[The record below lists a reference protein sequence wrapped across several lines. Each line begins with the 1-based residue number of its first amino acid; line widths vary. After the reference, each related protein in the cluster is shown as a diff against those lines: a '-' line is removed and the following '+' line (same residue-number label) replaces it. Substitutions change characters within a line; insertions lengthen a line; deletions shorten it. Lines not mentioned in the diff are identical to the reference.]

1 MPWYVPVMFRIVVTY
16 VALPIL
22 VKPLAEH
29 PARAPILALQFLGA
43 VGLALPAALILRQGT
58 LHVPIAVVGF
68 FTGLAAYAYWRA
80 IDLSLSRTALFAFWD
95 DLNAMGLSYGL
106 LHEGQFLNAW
116 MLTGIGMSVL
126 AVILFTVHSYVTGPA
141 SAKDQ
146 APVPRVHFLYV
157 GLYSVILGLGAF
169 FMRYIGLQDVGLA
182 RFLLNWYGGA
192 GVAAG
197 LLVLTFRVRMKTP
210 AVPVAL
216 SRQAWLR
223 LGGGSLLILVAV
235 GSAYGA
241 YRLAPQTIV
250 QPLFLV
256 GEMVGPALIGLYVF
270 GEREA
275 LARRD
280 HLYFAIG
287 LAGGLLVA
295 LSFSFR

>member
-1 MPWYVPVMFRIVVTY
+1 MPWYGPVVLRIVVTY

-29 PARAPILALQFLGA
+29 PARAPLLALQFAGA
-43 VGLALPAALILRQGT
+43 VALALPAAVLLGQAT
-58 LHVPIAVVGF
+58 LHLPIAIVGF

-80 IDLSLSRTALFAFWD
+80 IDLSLSRTALVAFWD
-95 DLNAMGLSYGL
+95 DLIAMGLSYSL

-116 MLTGIGMSVL
+116 MLTGMGMSVL
-126 AVILFTVHSYVTGPA
+126 AVILFTVHSYVTAPRSG
-141 SAKDQ
+141 KDQ

-157 GLYSVILGLGAF
+157 GLYSVILGLGVF
-169 FMRYIGLQDVGLA
+169 FMRAIGLQDVGLA
-182 RFLLNWYGGA
+182 QFLLNWYAGA
-192 GVAAG
+192 AVAAG
-197 LLVLTFRVRMKTP
+197 LLVLTFRMRLHTP
-210 AVPVAL
+210 AVPLAL

-223 LGGGSLLILVAV
+223 LAGGSLLILVAV

-270 GEREA
+270 GERET
-275 LARRD
+275 LARHD
-280 HLYFAIG
+280 QAYFALG
-287 LAGGLLVA
+287 LAGGLVVA
-295 LSFSFR
+295 LSFGSR

>member
-1 MPWYVPVMFRIVVTY
+1 MPWYVPVVLRIVVTY

-43 VGLALPAALILRQGT
+43 VGLALPAALILGQGT
-58 LHVPIAVVGF
+58 LHVPVAVVGF

-95 DLNAMGLSYGL
+95 DLIAIGLSYSL

-116 MLTGIGMSVL
+116 MLAGIGMSVL
-126 AVILFTVHSYVTGPA
+126 AVILFTVHDYVAGHA
-141 SAKDQ
+141 SVKDQ
-146 APVPRVHFLYV
+146 APVPRVHFLYI
-157 GLYSVILGLGAF
+157 GLYSVILGLGVF
-169 FMRYIGLQDVGLA
+169 FMRYIGLQDIGLA
-182 RFLLNWYGGA
+182 RFLVNWYGGA
-192 GVAAG
+192 GAAAG
-197 LLVLTFRVRMKTP
+197 LLVLTLRVRMSTP
-210 AVPVAL
+210 AVPVGL
-216 SRQAWLR
+216 SRQEWLR
-223 LGGGSLLILVAV
+223 LSAGSLLILVAV

-270 GEREA
+270 GERET

-280 HLYFAIG
+280 QAYFALG

-295 LSFSFR
+295 LSFSFQ

>member
-1 MPWYVPVMFRIVVTY
+1 MPWYVPVVLRIVVTY

-43 VGLALPAALILRQGT
+43 VGLALPAALILGQGT

-95 DLNAMGLSYGL
+95 DLIAIGLSYGL
-106 LHEGQFLNAW
+106 LREGQFLNAW
-116 MLTGIGMSVL
+116 MLTGMGMSVL
-126 AVILFTVHSYVTGPA
+126 AVILFTVHNYISPATGD
-141 SAKDQ
+141 KDQ
-146 APVPRVHFLYV
+146 APVPRTHFLYI
-157 GLYSVILGLGAF
+157 GLYSVILGLGVF
-169 FMRYIGLQDVGLA
+169 FMRYTGLQDIGLG

-192 GVAAG
+192 GMAAV
-197 LLVLTFRVRMKTP
+197 LLVLTFRMRMHTP
-210 AVPVAL
+210 AVPLAL

-223 LGGGSLLILVAV
+223 LCGGSLLILVAV

-270 GEREA
+270 GERDT
-275 LARRD
+275 LARHD
-280 HLYFAIG
+280 QLYFALG

-295 LSFSFR
+295 LSFSFQ